1 MKKIEYF
8 INLLHYVIYIV
19 CKKYKRFLPDFSAD
33 INSGRIIGL
42 LFALLGFA
50 FFVLLN
56 KMLHRFELASEFI
69 FLFIALFG
77 ILLFFTVFYK
87 DKYFVYFKEFEKE
100 TKEVKKRWILMT
112 FLFFVFLIFLLVFS
126 FWLPTNVA

>member
-19 CKKYKRFLPDFSAD
+19 CKKHKRFLPDFSAD

-77 ILLFFTVFYK
+77 ILLFLRFFTKINILFISK
-87 DKYFVYFKEFEKE
+87 NL
-100 TKEVKKRWILMT
+100 KKRLKK
-112 FLFFVFLIFLLVFS
+112 
-126 FWLPTNVA
+126 